1 MYQRTADGIC
11 KICSCRNLNLSGSIS
26 FECSTH
32 SLNVSSSESLV
43 PELDTT
49 YRAELLYGIAAD
61 FAEPEGKSVIDLYCG
76 TGTIGLSMAK
86 RAKRVVGIE
95 IVEEAVECANM
106 NAKLNGIDN
115 AEFYAGDASDTE
127 GLLESVEKKSG
138 KKIDADV
145 VIMDP
150 PRKGSTPELIGYLA
164 RRGVTRVV
172 YVSCDP
178 DTLARDCAEFLK
190 YGYKMSEVIPVNM
203 FPRTGHVENVVC
215 LTRK

>member
-1 MYQRTADGIC
+1 MIEYVLFDLDGTLTDPGEGITNSVAYALA
-11 KICSCRNLNLSGSIS
+11 KFGIKAERSELYKFIGPPLITS
-26 FECSTH
+26 FME
-32 SLNVSSSESLV
+32 
-43 PELDTT
+43 
-49 YRAELLYGIAAD
+49 YY
-61 FAEPEGKSVIDLYCG
+61 
-76 TGTIGLSMAK
+76 GLSQEDGV
-86 RAKRVVGIE
+86 RAVAYYREYYTPKGIFE
-95 IVEEAVECANM
+95 N
-106 NAKLNGIDN
+106 KLYNGIPEMLD
-115 AEFYAGDASDTE
+115 S
-127 GLLESVEKKSG
+127 LKKSG

-203 FPRTGHVENVVC
+203 FPRTGHVENVVM
-215 LTRK
+215 LNR

>member
-1 MYQRTADGIC
+1 MLGDKYRTIGGRDYIEDILCDVRFRISAGSFYQVNRDG
-11 KICSCRNLNLSGSIS
+11 
-26 FECSTH
+26 
-32 SLNVSSSESLV
+32 
-43 PELDTT
+43 
-49 YRAELLYGIAAD
+49 AELLYGIAAD

-86 RAKRVVGIE
+86 RAKQVVGIE
-95 IVEEAVECANM
+95 IVEEAVECANA
-106 NAKLNGIDN
+106 NAKLNGIEN
-115 AEFYAGDASDTE
+115 AEFYCGDASDTE
-127 GLLESVEKKSG
+127 GLLESVERKSG
-138 KKIDADV
+138 KKINADV

-150 PRKGSTPELIGYLA
+150 PRKGSTPELIEYLS
-164 RRGVTRVV
+164 RRGVERVV

-203 FPRTGHVENVVC
+203 FPRTGHVESVVC